1 MGVEKAILLSY
12 FLLLLAIPVSAQD
25 WYTTTQTY
33 IFIGEAKVE
42 VRDLTLSA
50 YSVYRGASVDFSVTL
65 RNFGTASTEATAEV
79 KIYDA
84 SNTTVGTISYDP
96 ISLAPGQIAT
106 IEKTWSVGSLPTG
119 TYRAVGQATY
129 ESNVTNIVE
138 ETFSVVLIPP
148 LPPSQQMGQL
158 VPVVLPSIITPVAGK
173 AVFLKTTI
181 LRELLAG
188 EGNAD
193 SISLKNIGEGILN
206 ITLSFEGI
214 PNNWVVLPSDKTLLL
229 PNETRVLNLGFSIPP
244 DTLAGDYLVQLHAN
258 GGANSTDFLALR
270 VRNYPEDYDK
280 PIALKTIKIDEN
292 ERTTLVSIDV
302 KNPSL
307 NTMEVVQVQERIPAL
322 VSDEQ
327 IEFLD
332 KQGKITELNGA
343 KMIVWELSN
352 VKSKESFYVSYN
364 IKNFI
369 TDYSTYMNWHISQIV
384 VTQKRTTADLVKI
397 LDMTSSGINETGY
410 GEVTASVLYVG
421 TEPIEVT
428 MLLEVPQGF
437 SAEPA
442 AVTKTLIPKGVTSST
457 FRISTQK
464 TTQDTHMVR
473 FVVLG
478 SDFSTYMAAPVII
491 KREAHPVS
499 FSILSVLGLNEIVII
514 SSFVAAAVTISVIS
528 YRRISRRSAPTYSS
542 ERLNYLKNIKDMV
555 VGKNK
560 K

>member
-1 MGVEKAILLSY
+1 M
-12 FLLLLAIPVSAQD
+12 
-25 WYTTTQTY
+25 
-33 IFIGEAKVE
+33 
-42 VRDLTLSA
+42 
-50 YSVYRGASVDFSVTL
+50 
-65 RNFGTASTEATAEV
+65 
-79 KIYDA
+79 
-84 SNTTVGTISYDP
+84 
-96 ISLAPGQIAT
+96 
-106 IEKTWSVGSLPTG
+106 
-119 TYRAVGQATY
+119 
-129 ESNVTNIVE
+129 
-138 ETFSVVLIPP
+138 
-148 LPPSQQMGQL
+148 
-158 VPVVLPSIITPVAGK
+158 
-173 AVFLKTTI
+173 
-181 LRELLAG
+181 
-188 EGNAD
+188 
-193 SISLKNIGEGILN
+193 
-206 ITLSFEGI
+206 
-214 PNNWVVLPSDKTLLL
+214 
-229 PNETRVLNLGFSIPP
+229 GFSIPP

-280 PIALKTIKIDEN
+280 PIALKTIKIDEK

-343 KMIVWELSN
+343 KMIVWELSDI
-352 VKSKESFYVSYN
+352 KSKESFHISYN

-384 VTQKRTTADLVKI
+384 VTQKTTTADLVKI

-442 AVTKTLIPKGVTSST
+442 AVTKTLIPKVITSAT

-478 SDFSTYMAAPVII
+478 NDFSTYMAAPVII
-491 KREAHPVS
+491 KREAPPVS
-499 FSILSVLGLNEIVII
+499 FSILSVFGLNEIIII
-514 SSFVAAAVTISVIS
+514 SSFVAATVTISVIS
-528 YRRISRRSAPTYSS
+528 YRRISRRRAPEYSP
-542 ERLNYLKNIKDMV
+542 ERLNYLKSIRGMV